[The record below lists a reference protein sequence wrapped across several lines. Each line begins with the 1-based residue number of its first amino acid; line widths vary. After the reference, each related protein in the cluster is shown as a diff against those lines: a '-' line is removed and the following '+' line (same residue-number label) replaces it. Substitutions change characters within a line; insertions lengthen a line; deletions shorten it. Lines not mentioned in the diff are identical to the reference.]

1 MNEILVR
8 KILKYFVKRNKE
20 QWVKGIKHSGVQ
32 REIENVSITR
42 FTPPVRPYH
51 VNISCR
57 RYSIDFEDTLSLQVS
72 KNRTTFDV
80 SFELA
85 DYIYSLPDDDAMYE
99 YMVGDFLTVRD
110 RIVASLYDAAATYG
124 YLEDES
130 AHYKVNFVPDTFS
143 VSNVEEF
150 SVRDIPVMYSV
161 IDFSLY
167 SC

>member
-1 MNEILVR
+1 
-8 KILKYFVKRNKE
+8 
-20 QWVKGIKHSGVQ
+20 
-32 REIENVSITR
+32 
-42 FTPPVRPYH
+42 
-51 VNISCR
+51 
-57 RYSIDFEDTLSLQVS
+57 
-72 KNRTTFDV
+72 
-80 SFELA
+80 
-85 DYIYSLPDDDAMYE
+85 MYE